1 MFKLG
6 MMPGMGGQPGMP
18 QQGQGM
24 APGMV
29 PGLQQ
34 QAPGMMPGLQ
44 QPAPMMNPGMNPDPN
59 SAGAP
64 PPTQDENSL
73 IVF

>member
-1 MFKLG
+1 

-34 QAPGMMPGLQ
+34 QQQAPGMMPGLQ
-44 QPAPMMNPGMNPDPN
+44 QQAPMMNPDTN
-59 SAGAP
+59 SGAP